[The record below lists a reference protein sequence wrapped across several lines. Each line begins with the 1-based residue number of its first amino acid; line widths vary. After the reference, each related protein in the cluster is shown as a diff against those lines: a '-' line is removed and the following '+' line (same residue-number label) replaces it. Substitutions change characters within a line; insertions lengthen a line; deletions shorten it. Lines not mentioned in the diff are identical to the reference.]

1 MQYKKYSSE
10 PTIKFIIIKDTKNL
24 LVLFIMNS
32 YNLALN
38 IWVILRWLLCKD

>member
-10 PTIKFIIIKDTKNL
+10 PTIKFNIIKDTNNL
-24 LVLFIMNS
+24 LLLFIMNS

-38 IWVILRWLLCKD
+38 I